1 MPDDTPSEDLWSL
14 MESHAGQ
21 LGRHVVPVYR
31 DDDRG
36 RPELFGSGLLLAT
49 GSGSFLVTA
58 AHVLDQLKADEKPY
72 LHFPRQKLW
81 LTGRY
86 LQTTP
91 PSLGSRDDDMLDL
104 GVLRLD
110 GPAAP
115 PYAAIEKFALPIDAL
130 MPGAIPRQRKQY
142 CVLGFPSSQGEVDI
156 GRREVVARAYTNL
169 CLSAPPETYADLSL
183 STSSNIVLEFNRT
196 RVFGRNGQRQTF
208 PEPAGMSGSP
218 VWLLWDASGPNDD
231 RQTPVVGI
239 LIEHQRDSRV
249 LVATDVMFAVAMI
262 RGGF

>member
-1 MPDDTPSEDLWSL
+1 MQDGPSNELSSLIDT
-14 MESHAGQ
+14 HARQ

-36 RPELFGSGLLLAT
+36 HPELFGSGLLLAT
-49 GSGSFLVTA
+49 RSGSFLVTA
-58 AHVLDQLKADEKPY
+58 AHVLDHFKADNKPY
-72 LHFPRQKLW
+72 LHLPWQKLW
-81 LTGRY
+81 LAGRY

-91 PSLGSRDDDMLDL
+91 AGGRRDDDTLDI

-115 PYAAIEKFALPIDAL
+115 PYPTIEKVALPIEAL

-156 GRREVVARAYTNL
+156 ARHEVVASAYTNL
-169 CLSAPPETYADLSL
+169 CRSAPAETYADLGL
-183 STSSNIVLEFNRT
+183 STSSNIVLEFNRNRVLARDQT
-196 RVFGRNGQRQTF
+196 RQMF
-208 PEPAGMSGSP
+208 PKPAGMSGSP
-218 VWLLWDASGPNDD
+218 VWLLWDNEGQNDAPL
-231 RQTPVVGI
+231 TPAVGI
-239 LIEHQRDSRV
+239 LIEYREDHRV
-249 LVATDVMFAVAMI
+249 LVATDVMFVVEMI